1 MRLFARAWRDWAEEH
16 WEAVGMALSISCAL
30 TTAAILALAFNVI
43 TTRLD
48 GEHRDTAQVS
58 DAPLRVGEH

>member
-1 MRLFARAWRDWAEEH
+1 MALFAGAWRDWAEEH

-30 TTAAILALAFNVI
+30 TTAAILALVFNVI

-48 GEHRDTAQVS
+48 DEHRDAAQVS
-58 DAPLRVGEH
+58 DAPLQVGGH